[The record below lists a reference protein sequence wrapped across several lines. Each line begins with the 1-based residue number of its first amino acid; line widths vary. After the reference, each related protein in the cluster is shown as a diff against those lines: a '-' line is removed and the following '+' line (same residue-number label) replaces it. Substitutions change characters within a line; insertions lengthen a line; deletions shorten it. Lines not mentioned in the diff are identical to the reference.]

1 MKKRTGYNKLV
12 RDNILE
18 IIADNH
24 QEYTYHIVTD
34 DEYKMKLLE
43 KLQEE
48 VQEFIE
54 AKNMEEMSDI
64 FEVIEHIII
73 AFNLNKKD
81 ILEIKNKKA
90 ETRGKFNKKIIL
102 ESVYEKSNK

>member
-1 MKKRTGYNKLV
+1 MKKRTVYNKLV

-24 QEYTYHIVTD
+24 QEFTCHIAID
-34 DEYKMKLLE
+34 NEYKMKLLE